1 MKIDPATG
9 KAYRKDWERDLN
21 RLHKAGFSS
30 GYVQFVDL
38 STGEPFGQV
47 DAINDE
53 GSRVVRCQHWL
64 KP

>member
-9 KAYRKDWERDLN
+9 KAYRKDWKGTSIAFIRPD
-21 RLHKAGFSS
+21 FSS
-30 GYVQFVDL
+30 GYVQFVGLATD
-38 STGEPFGQV
+38 EYFGQV

-53 GSRVVRCQHWL
+53 GSRAVRCQHWV